1 MAPPGRVSRRSGGQ
15 ERATSE
21 QARWGFQLHSQPLG
35 SIECILDDGSLPIDN
50 NKVEP
55 LMKRIAVA

>member
-1 MAPPGRVSRRSGGQ
+1 
-15 ERATSE
+15 
-21 QARWGFQLHSQPLG
+21 LG